1 MVDTV
6 GLWNYQPCHS
16 SHPSS
21 LASIVVS
28 ADCNIYKPTS
38 LSDLWQTV
46 FGIERSEEFTDVCRT
61 ADWCW
66 HEQFSHSLV
75 ALWTHFLFRVLAN
88 YIMYMIWS
96 FGLLKV
102 HNLFRLYAILFIT
115 VFLSYISSHIIWNA
129 SSLCLFIVYEVI
141 DRYTLV
147 FYISFE
153 LWYYYLN
160 TSLIFHSHRLF
171 WKSVC

>member
-38 LSDLWQTV
+38 LSDLWQAV
-46 FGIERSEEFTDVCRT
+46 FGTERSEEYTAVCRT
-61 ADWCW
+61 ADCVGMNN
-66 HEQFSHSLV
+66 SVITSLSCG
-75 ALWTHFLFRVLAN
+75 LIYCLEFWRITLCIF
-88 YIMYMIWS
+88 MIWS

-115 VFLSYISSHIIWNA
+115 IFLSYISSHIWNA
-129 SSLCLFIVYEVI
+129 SSLRL
-141 DRYTLV
+141 L
-147 FYISFE
+147 SFT
-153 LWYYYLN
+153 N
-160 TSLIFHSHRLF
+160 SLIDTR
-171 WKSVC
+171 